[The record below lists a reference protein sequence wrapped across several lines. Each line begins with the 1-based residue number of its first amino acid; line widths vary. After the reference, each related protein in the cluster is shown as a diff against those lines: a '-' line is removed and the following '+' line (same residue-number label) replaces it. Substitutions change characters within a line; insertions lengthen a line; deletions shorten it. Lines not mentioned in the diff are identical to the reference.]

1 MTNNSKSTDLRT
13 DQALDKLLDMAA
25 PVPPSPDLKARIMAA
40 AIGGNNQQTE
50 TARADVGA
58 GAGAGAG
65 AEIISFAKAKNAKLS
80 KPSNSRSPLRFGGNW
95 AAAGLMAASLVIG
108 IWTGT
113 AGYADNLINAP
124 LELAG
129 LQDPVSTDDLS
140 IYGLID
146 ELPKD
151 GNLL

>member
-1 MTNNSKSTDLRT
+1 MTNNSQGNKSRTDL
-13 DQALDKLLDMAA
+13 ALDKLLDMAA
-25 PVPPSPDLKARIMAA
+25 PVPASPDLKAQIMAA
-40 AIGGNNQQTE
+40 ALGDSKHQAESTR
-50 TARADVGA
+50 TGA
-58 GAGAGAG
+58 GVGTG
-65 AEIISFAKAKNAKLS
+65 AEIIDFSRAKRAKLA
-80 KPSNSRSPLRFGGNW
+80 KPSSNPKPRLRFGGTW

-113 AGYADNLINAP
+113 AGYADNLISAP

-129 LQDPVSTDDLS
+129 LKAPASTDDLS